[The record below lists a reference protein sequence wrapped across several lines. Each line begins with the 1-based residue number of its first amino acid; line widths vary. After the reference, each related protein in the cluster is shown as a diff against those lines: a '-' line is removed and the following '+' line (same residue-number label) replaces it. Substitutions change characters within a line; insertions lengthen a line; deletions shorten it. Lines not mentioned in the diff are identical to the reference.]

1 VINHVVTV
9 SSFLCVAAVSV
20 RGSPAEALAKLG
32 APHQNKPTVAL
43 ASTFHAGDGTTIL
56 QIDAPLCTDASS
68 HATSY
73 WPAQHRDRFREPD
86 KAMLVDL
93 AVLHPDRA
101 ELAIGERTAIE

>member
-1 VINHVVTV
+1 M
-9 SSFLCVAAVSV
+9 
-20 RGSPAEALAKLG
+20 RDSPAEALANLG
-32 APHQNKPTVAL
+32 APNPNKPTVAL

-56 QIDAPLCTDASS
+56 QIDAPPLCTDASS

-101 ELAIGERTAIE
+101 ELAIGERTAIK